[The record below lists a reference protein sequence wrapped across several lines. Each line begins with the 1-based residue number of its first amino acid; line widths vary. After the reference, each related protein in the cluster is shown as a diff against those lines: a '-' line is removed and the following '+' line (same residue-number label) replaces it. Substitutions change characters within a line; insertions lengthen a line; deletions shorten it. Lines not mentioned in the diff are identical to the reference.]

1 MIQSTGSPRMSHNSN
16 GASPAG
22 LRRPAANSL
31 LKNLNKDQVCFI
43 GNSMFGLDLV
53 NTSAIT
59 KDTLIADI
67 AAAMENSPGCGCN
80 GESNPCHPDVHRFS
94 PELFGAGQ
102 VQVQGPGI
110 QGILDVN
117 QSDLPVSQPE
127 SQFVRQDL
135 PPVSLNP
142 VQSVFDQRQ
151 SLLTGLGA
159 AGSPARLTQQQ
170 QREDLRAR
178 YGVGVASPPS
188 ASAAAS
194 SAPGLGGTLGLPG
207 LGTTGDLPSLHLPA
221 NYGPPLMPR
230 GSAAPLSAGG
240 GGGSV
245 NSSSATGS
253 LPHAMPAPSLHQSH
267 YPTHS
272 YSNTLPNQGGFWP
285 GQPAYRPPAPAAP
298 GVGHSP
304 YGNAAYLPQPPAPP
318 PRSSAPPPPPP
329 GGDAVSSLAWMMHQM
344 EINRAEERQ
353 LREREMAAQQAS
365 QQAILFALAGRSE
378 TPGAQSQV
386 PPAILDIINPTRGKF
401 GVANRVNPEADREIG
416 ATLPN
421 QYGLFGDLSNVD
433 VSSIKNKI
441 KSGENGDDDNDILF
455 KEIWVNQF
463 LNRQMLGNVKHCELD
478 IGKFA
483 LGFVTKIYC
492 DMPHSV
498 RGTPYFNMTK
508 ILMLLLRLAVTGV
521 AWQDVLDIDRSLFK
535 ALERRQV
542 SWESWSDLEI
552 WWKQALDTLEFKK
565 LGGATAAP
573 APAKRAGSE
582 LGGAPPA
589 KVQKGATCGIPN
601 SWLKEQNLCIKFN
614 VGRCSTN
621 APHPSPTDETVSL
634 RHLCAGCLRLQKGS
648 DSGHGA
654 NKCPNKPRG
663 GFFA

>member
-1 MIQSTGSPRMSHNSN
+1 M
-16 GASPAG
+16 
-22 LRRPAANSL
+22 
-31 LKNLNKDQVCFI
+31 
-43 GNSMFGLDLV
+43 
-53 NTSAIT
+53 
-59 KDTLIADI
+59 
-67 AAAMENSPGCGCN
+67 
-80 GESNPCHPDVHRFS
+80 
-94 PELFGAGQ
+94 
-102 VQVQGPGI
+102 
-110 QGILDVN
+110 
-117 QSDLPVSQPE
+117 
-127 SQFVRQDL
+127 
-135 PPVSLNP
+135 
-142 VQSVFDQRQ
+142 
-151 SLLTGLGA
+151 
-159 AGSPARLTQQQ
+159 ART
-170 QREDLRAR
+170 
-178 YGVGVASPPS
+178 
-188 ASAAAS
+188 
-194 SAPGLGGTLGLPG
+194 
-207 LGTTGDLPSLHLPA
+207 
-221 NYGPPLMPR
+221 
-230 GSAAPLSAGG
+230 
-240 GGGSV
+240 
-245 NSSSATGS
+245 
-253 LPHAMPAPSLHQSH
+253 
-267 YPTHS
+267 
-272 YSNTLPNQGGFWP
+272 
-285 GQPAYRPPAPAAP
+285 
-298 GVGHSP
+298 
-304 YGNAAYLPQPPAPP
+304 
-318 PRSSAPPPPPP
+318 RS
-329 GGDAVSSLAWMMHQM
+329 
-344 EINRAEERQ
+344 
-353 LREREMAAQQAS
+353 
-365 QQAILFALAGRSE
+365 
-378 TPGAQSQV
+378 

-441 KSGENGDDDNDILF
+441 KSGENGDDYNDILF

-634 RHLCAGCLRLQKGS
+634 LHLCAGCLRLQKGS